1 MELAYDNAIEVK
13 ELNKKYKNFKLNNIS
28 FNIPKGR
35 IVGFIGQNGSGKS
48 TTINSILNLIENDS
62 GDIKVFNMDYNKNS
76 NFIKENIGV
85 VFDDFNFHDILNVKE
100 LNEIF
105 KRIYKKWDSNLYNNY
120 TNFFSLPENQNI
132 GTFSKGMKMKLA
144 VIIALAQKP
153 KLLIMDEA
161 TTGLDVGARDDI
173 LDLLLE
179 FIQDEE
185 HTVFFSSHITND
197 LEKIA
202 DYILLIHN
210 GEIVIYDDKDN
221 LIENFGILKSKKMDF
236 KRIDQND
243 IVTFRSN
250 ELNFEYL
257 VSNKEKAKIKYPKMV
272 LDNATLDD
280 ILLFYIKGDKNE
292 RNYL

>member
-13 ELNKKYKNFKLNNIS
+13 GLNKKYKNFKLNNVS

-35 IVGFIGQNGSGKS
+35 IVGFIGQNGAGKS
-48 TTINSILNLIENDS
+48 TTINAILNLVEKDS
-62 GDIKVFNMDYNKNS
+62 GDIKLFGMDYSKNS
-76 NFIKENIGV
+76 MIIKENIGV

-100 LNEIF
+100 LDNIF
-105 KRIYKKWDSNLYNNY
+105 KRLYSKWDAILYNNY
-120 TNFFSLPENQNI
+120 VNSFGLPKNQNI
-132 GTFSKGMKMKLA
+132 GTFSKGMKMKLG

-161 TTGLDVGARDDI
+161 TTGLDVGARNDI

-202 DYILLIHN
+202 DYILIIHD
-210 GEIVIYDDKDN
+210 GEIIIYDEKDKI
-221 LIENFGILKSKKMDF
+221 IENFGILKSKKTDF
-236 KRIDQND
+236 EKIDSED
-243 IVTFRSN
+243 IVAFRRN
-250 ELNFEYL
+250 EFSYECL
-257 VSNKEKAKIKYPKMV
+257 VSNKEKIQNKYPKMIV
-272 LDNATLDD
+272 DNATLDD
-280 ILLFYIKGDKNE
+280 ILLFYIKGEQNAG
-292 RNYL
+292 NSL

>member
-1 MELAYDNAIEVK
+1 MGLAYDNAIEVK
-13 ELNKKYKNFKLNNIS
+13 GLTKKYSNFKLNNVT
-28 FNIPKGR
+28 FNAPKGR

-48 TTINSILNLIENDS
+48 TTINAILNLIEKDS
-62 GDIKVFNMDYNKNS
+62 GDIKILGMDYEKNS
-76 NFIKENIGV
+76 DLIKQNVGV

-100 LNEIF
+100 LDQIF
-105 KRIYKKWDSNLYNNY
+105 KQIYGKWDSVLYNNY
-120 TNFFSLPENQNI
+120 INSFRLAKDQNV

-161 TTGLDVGARDDI
+161 TTGLDVGARNDI

-179 FIQDEE
+179 FIQDEG

-210 GEIVIYDDKDN
+210 GEIIMYDEKDDI
-221 LIENFGILKSKKMDF
+221 IENFGILKSKKSEF
-236 KRIDQND
+236 KKIDKDD

-257 VSNKEKAKIKYPKMV
+257 VSNKEKTKAKYPKMV
-272 LDNATLDD
+272 LDSARLDD
-280 ILLFYIKGDKNE
+280 ILLFYIKGEQNE
-292 RNYL
+292 RNSL

>member
-1 MELAYDNAIEVK
+1 MGLAYDNAIEVK
-13 ELNKKYKNFKLNNIS
+13 GLTKKYSNFKLNNIT
-28 FNIPKGR
+28 FNVPKGR
-35 IVGFIGQNGSGKS
+35 IVGFIGQNGAGKS
-48 TTINSILNLIENDS
+48 TTINAILNLIEKNS
-62 GDIKVFNMDYNKNS
+62 GEIKILGMDYDKNS
-76 NFIKENIGV
+76 NFIKQNVGV

-100 LNEIF
+100 LDQIF
-105 KRIYKKWDSNLYNNY
+105 KQTYGKWDSVLYNNY
-120 TNFFSLPENQNI
+120 INSFGLAKNQNI

-161 TTGLDVGARDDI
+161 TTGLDVGARNDI

-210 GEIVIYDDKDN
+210 GEIIMYDEKDEI
-221 LIENFGILKSKKMDF
+221 IENFGILKSNKSDF
-236 KRIDQND
+236 GKIDKDD

-250 ELNFEYL
+250 ELNFECL
-257 VSNKEKAKIKYPKMV
+257 VSNKEKTKAKYPKMV
-272 LDNATLDD
+272 LDNARLDD
-280 ILLFYIKGDKNE
+280 ILLFYIKGEQNE
-292 RNYL
+292 RNSL